1 MREKIF
7 KNEYENLVK
16 KDLVSEKQLF
26 VIGDI
31 NINSLDYEFN
41 NIVKNFLSASFKYV
55 MFPVITK
62 PTRVTR
68 HNSAVIDHILTNVI
82 LNRNRI
88 MKTDISDH
96 FPIFSFHG

>member
-31 NINSLDYEFN
+31 NINSLTMN
-41 NIVKNFLSASFKYV
+41 
-55 MFPVITK
+55 
-62 PTRVTR
+62 
-68 HNSAVIDHILTNVI
+68 LTT
-82 LNRNRI
+82 L
-88 MKTDISDH
+88 
-96 FPIFSFHG
+96 